1 MRETKNWD
9 WKISGR
15 SWPFGRACSKK
26 IILTRD
32 SHLYQP
38 EWSFWPAEDNLNWSR
53 TRRRIPLSAT
63 SSWVCT
69 SSRLQLTSSEFWSGP
84 FTFLYL
90 SWIKTIG
97 ITSASIMA
105 KLIKIPINWP
115 PLNFD
120 QDPLLR
126 VINILFAKYITVLTN
141 FGQGPNSLL
150 WGRWES
156 FRTSTAGSNQ
166 EWLKS
171 PPLSLLWI
179 LTCPLSSN
187 PSNTCNSRIVFL
199 IMKYSKDKISSWE
212 FAPFADLYF

>member
-1 MRETKNWD
+1 MRSAISSFYGQNFPRSLSGRPEYEMRETKNWD

-84 FTFLYL
+84 LYL
-90 SWIKTIG
+90 TCIKTIG

-105 KLIKIPINWP
+105 KLIKISINWP
-115 PLNFD
+115 LRNFD
-120 QDPLLR
+120 QGPPPYSTLL
-126 VINILFAKYITVLTN
+126 
-141 FGQGPNSLL
+141 
-150 WGRWES
+150 E
-156 FRTSTAGSNQ
+156 
-166 EWLKS
+166 
-171 PPLSLLWI
+171 
-179 LTCPLSSN
+179 
-187 PSNTCNSRIVFL
+187 
-199 IMKYSKDKISSWE
+199 
-212 FAPFADLYF
+212 